1 MAKNV
6 LLTNGLK
13 VEILNAKHE
22 IKGKLEQ
29 GWRPIRDK
37 KGNIAFIDDDKKFNE
52 NALYLLKELPNSSGI
67 LDMKN
72 ESKKLF

>member
-29 GWRPIRDK
+29 GWRPIRDRRV
-37 KGNIAFIDDDKKFNE
+37 I
-52 NALYLLKELPNSSGI
+52 
-67 LDMKN
+67 
-72 ESKKLF
+72 